1 MEKILLDNEK
11 SMLDIKESNIDDSK
25 IVCASLQ
32 RVYFEDVNLEG
43 SKIINANMTD
53 FEIEG
58 AQMGGAFIHNVG
70 MPPPSHPMYD
80 INAKQKPMRF
90 EDCNLG
96 GSTISRCDL
105 SGITILD
112 CKMDGLTI
120 NGISIEELMEVY
132 SNR

>member
-32 RVYFEDVNLEG
+32 RVYFEDVNPEG

-80 INAKQKPMRF
+80 INAKQKPLRF
-90 EDCNLG
+90 EDCNLE

-105 SGITILD
+105 SGISILD